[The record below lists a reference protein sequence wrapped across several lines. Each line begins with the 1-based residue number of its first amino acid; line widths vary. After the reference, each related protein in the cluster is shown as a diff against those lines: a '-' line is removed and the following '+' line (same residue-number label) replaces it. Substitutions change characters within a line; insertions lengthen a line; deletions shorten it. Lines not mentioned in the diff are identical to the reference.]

1 MCLFIYKNTGIVFFV
16 LYVLNKINA
25 DAFSLD
31 SFAKNAELL
40 SFQDSSLEIREALHR
55 VLGVSHMM
63 TRECVKMCVQSLLE
77 NLRRRPSDKNSIWKA
92 LQGIGLRHSWTVLP
106 LVPQLL
112 SMHGFFDTAETDPE
126 DPIYVSVLI
135 LVFNAAKD
143 CSTMLSLFEEKF
155 IRHYRY
161 LRDTLPHLVPEL
173 GLGQELSNLNDAT
186 VDSDDGG
193 MSRIIRAPP
202 PAAVFNGNVILR
214 TLIDKLKGAD
224 NLNHTAKLSLSRLIL
239 RDVKVRTCFHSNSW
253 TSVRVAHMKMF
264 LCLNRGCQQLMN
276 KSRGWLS

>member
-1 MCLFIYKNTGIVFFV
+1 M
-16 LYVLNKINA
+16 
-25 DAFSLD
+25 D
-31 SFAKNAELL
+31 
-40 SFQDSSLEIREALHR
+40 IREALHR

-112 SMHGFFDTAETDPE
+112 SMHAFFDTAETDPE

-135 LVFNAAKD
+135 LVFNAAKE

-173 GLGQELSNLNDAT
+173 GLGQEMSNLNEAT
-186 VDSDDGG
+186 VESDDAGPSG
-193 MSRIIRAPP
+193 FRVPP
-202 PAAVFNGNVILR
+202 PAVFNGNTMLR
-214 TLIDKLKGAD
+214 TLVDKLKGAD
-224 NLNHTAKLSLSRLIL
+224 NLNDTAKLSLSRLIL
-239 RDVKVRTCFHSNSW
+239 RDVKVID
-253 TSVRVAHMKMF
+253 M
-264 LCLNRGCQQLMN
+264 
-276 KSRGWLS
+276 